1 MADPAVSDADVFDI
15 LANFN
20 PVTDTILD
28 DTSGVFDTELSMTD
42 FLDFAEAAFFAV
54 AVLALAFFTTPVFF
68 AAVDLL
74 AGALAA
80 GLGFAGALAD
90 LESGLFC

>member
-1 MADPAVSDADVFDI
+1 MLALVVFLVAAVFLAGAFLGAAAVFLVGET
-15 LANFN
+15 LALGAAGL
-20 PVTDTILD
+20 V
-28 DTSGVFDTELSMTD
+28 
-42 FLDFAEAAFFAV
+42 DFAEAAFFAV